1 MKSYSHLYEK
11 IYDPDNLRLAI
22 HRAAK
27 GAKKKRRRDVQYC
40 LSHEEDVVQKLHDM
54 LVNETYV
61 FKQHEPRL
69 RYDQNSHKYR
79 KIIAPTYY
87 YEQIIHH
94 AIIQVLQPIFMK
106 GMYEYSCGS
115 IPKRGASY
123 GKRYLERWI
132 QNNPKKRKYVL
143 KMDIHHYFDSVDH
156 DVIKAKIRRKFHD
169 ERLNRLLF
177 AIIDGHEDSP
187 GRGIPIGYYTSQWIS
202 NWILQDMDH
211 MIKEELKAPCYVRYM
226 DDMVIIGPNKRELHR
241 MKDAIETYLQEKMH
255 LGLKGNW
262 QVYRFDYIKRDGKR
276 IGRDIDFMGFRFF
289 SDRTIM
295 RKRALKKC
303 RRKATKIY
311 KEGKKPN
318 AYESMQM
325 ISHMAELKATDT
337 YDYYKRFIKEKVNVR
352 GMRHTI
358 SRWSK
363 RRNQD
368 GTKVEQIRE
377 HGTSK

>member
-1 MKSYSHLYEK
+1 MKSYNHLYEK
-11 IYDPDNLRLAI
+11 IYDPENLRLAI

-27 GAKKKRRRDVQYC
+27 GEKKKSRRDVKYC
-40 LSHEEDVVQKLHDM
+40 LAHEEETIKQLHDL
-54 LVNETYV
+54 LVNERYE
-61 FKQHEPRL
+61 FHQHLPRM
-69 RYDQNSHKYR
+69 RYDQNSHKFR
-79 KIIAPTYY
+79 KIIAPSYY

-94 AIIQVLQPIFMK
+94 AIIQVLMPIFMK

-132 QNNPKKRKYVL
+132 RNNTKKRKYVL

-156 DVIKAKIRRKFHD
+156 DVIKAKIRNKFHD
-169 ERLNRLLF
+169 ERLVRLLF

-202 NWILQDMDH
+202 NWILQDLDH
-211 MIKEELKAPCYVRYM
+211 YIKEVLKAPCYIRYM
-226 DDMVIIGPNKRELHR
+226 DDMVILGPNKRELHK
-241 MKDAIETYLQEKMH
+241 MKDAVERYLRDEMN
-255 LGLKGNW
+255 LKLKRNW
-262 QVYRFDYIKRDGKR
+262 QVYRFDYVKRDGTR

-289 SDRTIM
+289 SDKTTM

-303 RRKATKIY
+303 RRKAAKIGRA
-311 KEGKKPN
+311 ESNPN

-325 ISHMAELKATDT
+325 ISHMAQLTATDT
-337 YDYYKRFIKEKVNVR
+337 YGYYARYIKGKVNVR
-352 GMRHTI
+352 QMRKTI

-363 RRNQD
+363 RRNED
-368 GTKVEQIRE
+368 GN
-377 HGTSK
+377 